1 MAGLMDS
8 ADKWINGPVGRPP
21 IQRSVYPI
29 PQPASRMER
38 FMLFQWWN
46 MTERS
51 LPGYGAET
59 LPFVLFLEGL

>member
-1 MAGLMDS
+1 
-8 ADKWINGPVGRPP
+8 
-21 IQRSVYPI
+21 
-29 PQPASRMER
+29 MER